1 MSPASQSPSSPISP
15 QCIESLIYVV
25 RDQKIMLDR
34 DLANL
39 YGVTNKRLSEQVR
52 RNRTKFPH
60 DFMFELTASDIEA
73 VQAQHAAA
81 NISTKSRHA
90 PRAFTEHGVL
100 MIANV
105 LNSERANQM
114 SIQIVRAF
122 THLRK
127 LISNHTEIMLK
138 LHTIETQLLE
148 NDQFKTSVYHDIK
161 HLYDAVWH
169 LFERDT
175 QSQQKEFGFRANS

>member
-1 MSPASQSPSSPISP
+1 MKLVNTSNQSSLDAAS
-15 QCIESLIYVV
+15 IESLIYVV
-25 RDQKIMLDR
+25 REQKIMLDR
-34 DLANL
+34 DLSNL
-39 YGVTNKRLSEQVR
+39 YGVTNKRLSEQIR

-60 DFMFELTASDIEA
+60 DFMFELTPSDVEA

-138 LHTIETQLLE
+138 LNTIENQLLE
-148 NDQFKTSVYHDIK
+148 NEQFKTSVYHDIK

-175 QSQQKEFGFRANS
+175 ASKHKQFGFRADK

>member
-1 MSPASQSPSSPISP
+1 MTQSHIQPLSPPS
-15 QCIESLIYVV
+15 IEHLIYVI
-25 RDQKIMLDR
+25 RDQKVMLDR
-34 DLANL
+34 DLSNL
-39 YGVTNKRLSEQVR
+39 YGVTNKRLSEQIR
-52 RNRTKFPH
+52 RNRNKFPH
-60 DFMFELTASDIEA
+60 DFMFELDPSEVAA
-73 VQAQHAAA
+73 VQAHHAAA

-122 THLRK
+122 TQLRK
-127 LISNHTEIMLK
+127 LIADHADIMDK
-138 LHTIETQLLE
+138 LHTIDQKLMD
-148 NDQFKTSVYHDIK
+148 NDAFKTSVYQDIK

-175 QSQQKEFGFRANS
+175 ATKHKEFGFRAEK